1 MKTLAVRKDDLI
13 LRLSQRIGESIIMG
27 FPLRSFI
34 GNFYDTS
41 IAKKRGEKKRKR
53 KKKEFY
59 QPFVLI
65 LIGFTEAI
73 GLYSTD

>member
-13 LRLSQRIGESIIMG
+13 LRLFQRIGESIIMD

-41 IAKKRGEKKRKR
+41 IAEKREK

-59 QPFVLI
+59 QPFMLI
-65 LIGFTEAI
+65 LIGFTEAS